1 MASMVP
7 VKTAKAHVEEL
18 RASFDAVCEALLGA
32 FGTDGGASAAQKGE
46 LAKQCKGFNVLC
58 DELHRLLTQRME
70 RLLHGDETVQVHP
83 DHLTDAEVQQHV
95 DTTAA
100 LQKEVAEL
108 GARLLARSR

>member
-1 MASMVP
+1 MVQG
-7 VKTAKAHVEEL
+7 KTAKAHVEEL

-32 FGTDGGASAAQKGE
+32 FGTDGGATPSAAQKGE
-46 LAKQCKGFNVLC
+46 LTKQCKGFNVLC